1 MLALGLAFLLANE
14 KKSELLETLQ
24 NELIVILCWITTYFP
39 W

>member
-14 KKSELLETLQ
+14 KNSELLETLQ
-24 NELIVILCWITTYFP
+24 HGLIVILCWITTYFS